1 MLYILG
7 ALLDLVGRVAVL
19 ATFITAMQHM
29 ISRVRIPGV
38 KRVLT
43 ICSAKGGVGKSTTS
57 VNTALALRN
66 LFQLDVGL
74 VDADITGPSIPLMMG
89 IGAEE
94 IETYR
99 VAGSDRFGPAMNY
112 GVKVMSMG
120 LIVPQEE
127 AIAVRGPMINK
138 YMRALLFQTD
148 WNDLDYLL
156 VDMPPGTHDAHLT
169 MTQEVQLSGAVIVST
184 PQEAALIDV
193 RRGID
198 MFAAVNVPIVGL
210 VENMS
215 YFTCD
220 QCEKKHY
227 LFGEGGVRRTAE
239 QLGVPFLGEIPLH
252 QQIMRDGDSGR
263 PPALRGDP
271 DLPAARPYYEL
282 AARIHR
288 AMDEMEQKAESK
300 GDGLKGG
307 GGGAEPRI
315 TFD

>member
-1 MLYILG
+1 M
-7 ALLDLVGRVAVL
+7 
-19 ATFITAMQHM
+19 HH

-38 KRVLT
+38 RRVIT

-66 LFQLDVGL
+66 LYNLEVGL
-74 VDADITGPSIPLMMG
+74 VDADITGPSIPLMMS

-112 GVKVMSMG
+112 GLKVMSMG
-120 LIVPQEE
+120 LIVPHDE

-156 VDMPPGTHDAHLT
+156 IDMPPGTHDAHLT
-169 MTQEVQLSGAVIVST
+169 ITQEVQLSGAVIVST
-184 PQEAALIDV
+184 PQEAALVDV

-198 MFAAVNVPIVGL
+198 MFSAVNVPIVGL

-215 YFTCD
+215 YFVCD
-220 QCEKKHY
+220 GCEKKHY
-227 LFGEGGVRRTAE
+227 LFGEGGVRQTA
-239 QLGVPFLGEIPLH
+239 QKLGVPFLGEIPLH
-252 QQIMRDGDSGR
+252 TQIMRDGDIGK

-271 DLPAARPYYEL
+271 NLPAAKPYYEL
-282 AARIHR
+282 AAKVHE
-288 AMDEMEQKAESK
+288 AMNALEKAEREK
-300 GDGLKGG
+300 PARGG
-307 GGGAEPRI
+307 GSGTEPRI
-315 TFD
+315 SFD

>member
-1 MLYILG
+1 
-7 ALLDLVGRVAVL
+7 
-19 ATFITAMQHM
+19 M
-29 ISRVRIPGV
+29 I
-38 KRVLT
+38 T

-66 LFQLDVGL
+66 LYNLEVGL
-74 VDADITGPSIPLMMG
+74 VDADITGPSIPLMMS

-112 GVKVMSMG
+112 GLKVMSMG
-120 LIVPQEE
+120 LIVPHDE

-156 VDMPPGTHDAHLT
+156 IDMPPGTHDAHLT
-169 MTQEVQLSGAVIVST
+169 ITQEVQLSGAVIVST
-184 PQEAALIDV
+184 PQEAALVDV

-215 YFTCD
+215 YFVCD
-220 QCEKKHY
+220 GCEKKHY
-227 LFGEGGVRRTAE
+227 LFGEGGVRQTA
-239 QLGVPFLGEIPLH
+239 QKLGVPFLGEIPLH
-252 QQIMRDGDSGR
+252 TQIMRDGDIGK

-271 DLPAARPYYEL
+271 NLPAAKPYYEL
-282 AARIHR
+282 AAKVHE
-288 AMDEMEQKAESK
+288 AMNALEKSEREKPARS
-300 GDGLKGG
+300 GG
-307 GGGAEPRI
+307 GGSEPRI